1 MVKEGSIVSVEH
13 FPVEAGHILT
23 FARAIGDDN
32 PVYRDEEAALAA
44 GLGGIIAPPTF
55 VVAGAHF
62 DPDYP
67 LRPAPGKPW
76 FGSGR
81 EATGA
86 PAPGVQGRTSGE
98 GTASGETSLHAEQHF
113 EYHRTLRAGDVLT
126 SSSHSGSTWQKEG
139 RRGGT
144 MTFSEFVT
152 EYRDADGSPVV
163 TARTVSVRISRPAE
177 D

>member
-1 MVKEGSIVSVEH
+1 MSVEH

-76 FGSGR
+76 FGSGG

-86 PAPGVQGRTSGE
+86 PAGEASGT
-98 GTASGETSLHAEQHF
+98 GPHSGETSLHAEQHF
-113 EYHRTLRAGDVLT
+113 EYHRTLQAGDVLT
-126 SSSHSGSTWQKEG
+126 SSSHQGNTWQREG
-139 RRGGT
+139 GRGGT

-152 EYRDADGSPVV
+152 EYRDALGELVV
-163 TARTVSVRISRPAE
+163 TSRTVSVRISRPSGSQ
-177 D
+177 